1 MESVFNTKNSGHIT
15 GKYPLFLGERLGL
28 YDSVN
33 VAYPEIDELYQQQ
46 FGQRWS
52 EFEFDLTQDRMD
64 MQRLP
69 TEVTDLMKQTIMWQY
84 TADSIAAKSIAELLL
99 PHCTNSE
106 FEAMLTIQSFFEI
119 IHSRTYSH
127 IVKQTLGNPQQLL
140 VDTYANVQSIKRSK
154 VIGDAFA
161 SLYALQPDSPRKAKI
176 RALLKVMF
184 ALMAFEGISF
194 MSSFAVTFAIAE
206 TGVFQGIAGLV
217 GLICFDEL
225 LHAKMDYTAIKILL
239 RDPEWYA
246 EFVELKPEINA
257 IMNEVVKQEYVWTD
271 HLFSEGRR
279 VVGMSPTLLKEFVVY
294 MATPLFK
301 SFGLDCEYGFIDKN
315 PLPYMNKYLKSGVI
329 QAAAQEIQITDY
341 NVGNIKDDTDNL
353 DLDLEF

>member
-1 MESVFNTKNSGHIT
+1 MESVFNTKNTGHLT

-33 VAYPEIDELYQQQ
+33 VIYPELDELYQQQ

-69 TEVTDLMKQTIMWQY
+69 KEVTDLMTQTIMWQY

-99 PHCTNSE
+99 PYCTNSE
-106 FEAMLTIQSFFEI
+106 YEAVLTIQSFFEI

-127 IVKQTLGNPQQLL
+127 IVKQTLSNPQQLL
-140 VDTYANVQSIKRSK
+140 VDTYANMQSIKRSK

-161 SLYALQPDSPRKAKI
+161 SLYALQPDSPRKVKI

-184 ALMAFEGISF
+184 ALMSFEGVSF
-194 MSSFAVTFAIAE
+194 MSSFAITFAIAE

-225 LHAKMDYTAIKILL
+225 LHAKMDFTAIKILL
-239 RDPEWYA
+239 RDPEWQA
-246 EFVELKPEINA
+246 EFLELKPEIEA
-257 IMNEVVKQEYVWTD
+257 IMNEVVRQEYAWTD
-271 HLFSEGRR
+271 HLFSEGRK

-301 SFGLDCEYGFIDKN
+301 SFGLESEYGYVDKN

-329 QAAAQEIQITDY
+329 QAAAQEIQISDY

-353 DLDLEF
+353 DLSMDF

>member
-1 MESVFNTKNSGHIT
+1 MESVFNTKNTGHIT

-33 VAYPEIDELYQQQ
+33 VAYQEIEDLYQQQ
-46 FGQRWS
+46 FAQRWS

-69 TEVTDLMKQTIMWQY
+69 KEVTDLMKQTIMWQY

-106 FEAMLTIQSFFEI
+106 FEALLTIQSFFEI

-140 VDTYANVQSIKRSK
+140 ADTYANVESIKRSR
-154 VIGDAFA
+154 VIGEAFA
-161 SLYALQPDSPRKAKI
+161 SLYALQPDTPRKVKI

-184 ALMAFEGISF
+184 ALMSFEGISF
-194 MSSFAVTFAIAE
+194 MSSFAITFAIAE
-206 TGVFQGIAGLV
+206 TGVFQGVAGLV

-225 LHAKMDYTAIKILL
+225 LHAKMDFTVIKILL
-239 RDPEWYA
+239 RDPEWYN
-246 EFVELKPEINA
+246 EFLEIKPEIEK
-257 IMNEVVKQEYVWTD
+257 IMNEVVRQEYEWTD
-271 HLFSEGRR
+271 HLFSDGRK

-301 SFGLDCEYGFIDKN
+301 SFGLASDYLFVEKN
-315 PLPYMNKYLKSGVI
+315 PLPYMNKYLKSGLI

-353 DLDLEF
+353 DLSMDF

>member
-1 MESVFNTKNSGHIT
+1 MESVFNTKNTGHLT

-33 VAYPEIDELYQQQ
+33 VIYPELDELYQQQ

-69 TEVTDLMKQTIMWQY
+69 KEVTDLMTQTIMWQY

-99 PHCTNSE
+99 PYCTNSE
-106 FEAMLTIQSFFEI
+106 YEAVLTIQSFFEI

-127 IVKQTLGNPQQLL
+127 IVKQTLNNPQQLL
-140 VDTYANVQSIKRSK
+140 VDTYANMQSIKRSK

-161 SLYALQPDSPRKAKI
+161 SLYALQHDSPRKVKI

-184 ALMAFEGISF
+184 ALMSFEGVSF
-194 MSSFAVTFAIAE
+194 MSSFAITFAIAE

-225 LHAKMDYTAIKILL
+225 LHTKMDFTAIKILL
-239 RDPEWYA
+239 RDPEWQA
-246 EFVELKPEINA
+246 EFLELKPEIEA
-257 IMNEVVKQEYVWTD
+257 IMNEVVRQEYVWTD
-271 HLFSEGRR
+271 YLFSEGRK

-301 SFGLDCEYGFIDKN
+301 SFSLESQYGFVEKN
-315 PLPYMNKYLKSGVI
+315 PLPYMNKYLKSGLI

-341 NVGNIKDDTDNL
+341 NVGNIKDDTD
-353 DLDLEF
+353 DLDLSMDF